1 MKTQNLD
8 TQEAPVKWFAYQD
21 ARQRNLSNKSHH
33 SEAVKLQVD
42 RMLAVMDLV
51 YATKGVYEAYG
62 RRGVSVKVNNPVVK
76 NRKAL
81 KELEAQWESQGFV
94 KRISAQGITYRLNI
108 SVDK

>member
-8 TQEAPVKWFAYQD
+8 TAEAPVKWFAYQD

-51 YATKGVYEAYG
+51 YAAQGIYEAYG
-62 RRGVSVKVNNPVVK
+62 RRGVSVKVNKPVVK

-81 KELEAQWESQGFV
+81 RELEAQWESQGFT
-94 KRISAQGITYRLNI
+94 KRISAQGIIYRLNI
-108 SVDK
+108 SVDT